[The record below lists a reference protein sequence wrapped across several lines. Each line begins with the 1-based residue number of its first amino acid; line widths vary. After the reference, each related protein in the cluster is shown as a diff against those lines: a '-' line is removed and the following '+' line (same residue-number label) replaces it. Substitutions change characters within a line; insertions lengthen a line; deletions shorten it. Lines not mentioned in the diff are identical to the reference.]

1 MARDRYAEF
10 GEDGVAAGGA
20 SARDG
25 APNGKEAQAGEKPY
39 MTIEGNRRLLWSAD
53 FSGENPAADLVALE
67 KLTAK
72 YLDTPAVGEAPFIVR
87 EICGGDTW
95 GRVVPRAATTLG
107 RAIQQAREGYGCA
120 VLVDEPDGE
129 LHAIA
134 DGPYGLIDMY
144 VRQGGEHAAVMA
156 QKGLP
161 MPIKHVPFG
170 SAWLSFEKA
179 WGETKPMRV
188 ADRMDG
194 DVARSG
200 EVDVTTVTAKVASPA
215 LDNTGKAETNK
226 EQVNRVAQAARPRT
240 DRSKEMNEKSWP
252 IVVKRNFIMSDKA
265 TGAPI
270 LTDRVSKGGK
280 PYQTCQVTIPG
291 GTHVVQD
298 GKTVDLSGYQAILFA
313 NKNVTAPEKRDVA
326 LFAAGDVRLFK
337 TDRETGERSNITVAA
352 GALSHAV
359 SQSRKAYQQAHG
371 PHAQERSQVAE
382 EKHSAEK
389 GAAKPAREWHM
400 SAESAAKPA
409 TDAQMRKLNALL
421 EGGAVTQEEI
431 DAVTTKGAASQLI
444 TAALERSV
452 DAPEDYQP
460 SEAQAEKAPAP
471 TYDEIRLDDED
482 IPF

>member
-1 MARDRYAEF
+1 MEF
-10 GEDGVAAGGA
+10 GDNEGAVSAAARSGA
-20 SARDG
+20 S
-25 APNGKEAQAGEKPY
+25 NGGEEQAVEKPY

-53 FSGENPAADLVALE
+53 FSGENPVAELVALE

-72 YLDTPAVGEAPFIVR
+72 YLDTRAVGEAPFVVR
-87 EICGGDTW
+87 ETCGGDTC
-95 GRVVPRAATTLG
+95 GRVVPRAATALG

-129 LHAIA
+129 LHAIV
-134 DGPYGLIDMY
+134 DGPLGPIDMY
-144 VRQGGEHAAVMA
+144 VRQGAEHAVAMA

-179 WGETKPMRV
+179 WGETEPMRV
-188 ADRMDG
+188 ADRMDE
-194 DVARSG
+194 DVARSRQ
-200 EVDVTTVTAKVASPA
+200 VTVTARATAPVP
-215 LDNTGKAETNK
+215 DNTEKAETNK
-226 EQVNRVAQAARPRT
+226 EHVNRAAQEARPKM
-240 DRSKEMNEKSWP
+240 DRSKEMNEKGWP
-252 IVVKRNFIMSDKA
+252 IIVKRNFIMSNRA

-298 GKTVDLSGYQAILFA
+298 GKVVDLSGYQAILFA
-313 NKNVTAPEKRDVA
+313 NKNVTDPEKRDIA
-326 LFAAGDVRLFK
+326 FFAAGDVRLFK

-359 SQSRKAYQQAHG
+359 SQSRKEYQQAHG
-371 PHAQERSQVAE
+371 SHTQEHSQVAE
-382 EKHSAEK
+382 EKHSAMKES
-389 GAAKPAREWHM
+389 AKPAREWHM

-409 TDAQMRKLNALL
+409 TDAQMRKLNTLL
-421 EGGAVTQEEI
+421 EGGAVTQEEV
-431 DAVTTKGAASQLI
+431 DAVTTKGEASQLI
-444 TAALERSV
+444 TAGLERAV
-452 DAPEDYQP
+452 DAPEGYQP
-460 SEAQAEKAPAP
+460 TVTPNEKAPAP
-471 TYDEIRLDDED
+471 KYDEIQVAGED